1 MRKHLIIVPALVLI
15 SLLQGCVLFDMH
27 RAHRD
32 EQFTTSHFEGSS
44 LMISSR
50 NGSIEVV
57 ADSTVDEVVIDA
69 HLTCGGSSPSEARER
84 VNDATLLVERDT
96 SRMLTI
102 MPVFPD
108 GPRNGDGAKIIVHL
122 PDAYGA
128 NLSTGNGRVVAK
140 GLAGTLI
147 IDTSNGRVIVQDHE
161 GEAQIRTSNGR
172 IEVADHGG
180 PLEARTSN
188 GRIIVSLG
196 SDQTGPINLRSSN
209 GSVRATVGRDFTG
222 RVTFDT
228 SNGKIH
234 VLGDDDRI
242 TRERLRRSS
251 GYVVLGSDDGPKSKI
266 DTSNGSIEFVVRG
279 LD

>member
-1 MRKHLIIVPALVLI
+1 MRKHLMIVPALVLI
-15 SLLQGCVLFDMH
+15 GLLQGCVLFDMH

-32 EQFTTSHFEGSS
+32 DQFTTSHSEGSS

-57 ADSTVDEVVIDA
+57 ADPTLDEVLIDVR
-69 HLTCGGSSPSEARER
+69 LTCGGSTQAEAQQR
-84 VNDATLLVERDT
+84 VDDATLLIERDT

-102 MPVFPD
+102 MPVFPG

-128 NLSTGNGRVVAK
+128 NLTTGNGSVVAK
-140 GLAGTLI
+140 GLSGTLI
-147 IDTSNGRVIVQDHE
+147 IETSNGRVIIENHA

-172 IEVADHGG
+172 IEVSDHGG

-188 GRIIVSLG
+188 GRITVSLD
-196 SDQTGPINLRSSN
+196 SDQVGPINLRSSN
-209 GSVRATVGRDFTG
+209 GSIRATVGREFTG

-234 VLGDDDRI
+234 ILGDVDRI
-242 TRERLRRSS
+242 TQERLRKRS
-251 GYVVLGSDDGPKSKI
+251 GYVIVGSDDGPESLI
-266 DTSNGSIEFVVRG
+266 DTSNGSIELVIRD